1 MKQQQQGGGKREGR
15 GRGSGGG
22 GGGGGGAPPRYKE
35 RPGLGAST
43 EASLGLFEGN

>member
-15 GRGSGGG
+15 GRGSGG